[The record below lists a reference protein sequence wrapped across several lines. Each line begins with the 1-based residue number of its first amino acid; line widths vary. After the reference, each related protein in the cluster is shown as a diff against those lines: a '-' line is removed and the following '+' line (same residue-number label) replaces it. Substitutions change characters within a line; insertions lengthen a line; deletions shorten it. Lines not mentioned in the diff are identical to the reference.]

1 MSIFRTLLQFS
12 LFLDTEEDYKIWIM
26 ALYKLCKNNTEIE
39 TLKPIAQVV
48 ECALDTAYRTGQ
60 FKNYFSREL
69 GKHFQQVATEELN
82 V

>member
-1 MSIFRTLLQFS
+1 MSIFKTLMQFS
-12 LFLDTEEDYKIWIM
+12 LFLDTEEDYRIWIM

-39 TLKPIAQVV
+39 TLKPIMQVV
-48 ECALDTAYRTGQ
+48 ECAIDTAQRTGE

-69 GKHFQQVATEELN
+69 GKHFQQVATEELD

>member
-1 MSIFRTLLQFS
+1 MSIFKTLLQFS

-39 TLKPIAQVV
+39 TLKPIAQAV
-48 ECALDTAYRTGQ
+48 ECALDTADRTGE